1 MPSIPATVRS
11 AIRSEASDWVTPEHL
26 NVAPHLLGAPLA
38 RPMRR
43 FWAIAIDVV
52 VVALLSNLGNL
63 WLLAGVGIVAA
74 VHLRARD
81 GNALALRRRW
91 LAWLAAAALIAIGV
105 QQFWVDP
112 ASRAHQRIHFKRAL
126 QDDDAKELAEAAS
139 AVGAV
144 PGLTPEQRL
153 KARIV
158 MLEAQLAE
166 ASAPKPFDL
175 QEQIKQWADDVGLG
189 LGWAIAYFS
198 LLPAWWNGQTLGKK
212 LLRLR
217 VVELTGKPL
226 TVMRA
231 FKRYGGY
238 AAGIGTGMFGFLQV
252 FWDSNRQA
260 IQDKTAHTV
269 VIDLRR
275 AARAQPAAGDPR
287 TLPVA
292 HSSTDQEP

>member
-1 MPSIPATVRS
+1 VPSIPDTVRS

-26 NVAPHLLGAPLA
+26 NVAPQLLGAPLA

-81 GNALALRRRW
+81 GTALAPHRRW
-91 LAWLAAAALIAIGV
+91 FAWLAAAVLIAIGV
-105 QQFWVDP
+105 QQFCADP

-126 QDDDAKELAEAAS
+126 YDDDAKELAEAAS

-158 MLEAQLAE
+158 LLEAQLAE

-175 QEQIKQWADDVGLG
+175 QEQIKVWADDVGLG
-189 LGWAIAYFS
+189 LGWTIAYFS
-198 LLPAWWNGQTLGKK
+198 LLPAWWNGQTLGKR
-212 LLRLR
+212 LLKLR

-238 AAGIGTGMFGFLQV
+238 AAGMATGMFGFLQV

-275 AARAQPAAGDPR
+275 PPRAAPPAGDDR
-287 TLPVA
+287 TLPA
-292 HSSTDQEP
+292 IDPATAQEP

>member
-1 MPSIPATVRS
+1 MPSLLHAV
-11 AIRSEASDWVTPEHL
+11 RSEASDWVTPEHL
-26 NVAPHLLGAPLA
+26 NVAPQLLGAPLA

-43 FWAIAIDVV
+43 FWAIAIDVI

-81 GNALALRRRW
+81 GTALEPRRRW
-91 LAWLAAAALIAIGV
+91 LAWLAAAVLIAIGV
-105 QQFWVDP
+105 QQAWVDP
-112 ASRAHQRIHFKRAL
+112 AALHHRQRIHFNRAL
-126 QDDDAKELAEAAS
+126 HDDDAKELAEAAS
-139 AVGAV
+139 AVAAV
-144 PGLTPEQRL
+144 SGLTSEQRL

-166 ASAPKPFDL
+166 ASTPKPFDL
-175 QEQIKQWADDVGLG
+175 QEQIKVWADDVGLG

-275 AARAQPAAGDPR
+275 AARVQPASGDPR
-287 TLPVA
+287 TLPGDHPPTA
-292 HSSTDQEP
+292 QEP